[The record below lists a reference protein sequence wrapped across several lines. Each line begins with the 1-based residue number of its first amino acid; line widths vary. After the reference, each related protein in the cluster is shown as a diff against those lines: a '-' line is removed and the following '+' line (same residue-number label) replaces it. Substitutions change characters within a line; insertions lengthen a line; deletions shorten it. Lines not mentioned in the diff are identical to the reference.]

1 MPLSAKPDLAD
12 PDLPKES
19 DLFSDSESESL
30 SASLPPAR
38 NQAMNWLARREY
50 SRAELADKLA
60 AKGYSPEDIQTA
72 VAGLVADNL
81 VCDERF
87 AEALIAVRIRKGQG
101 PVRIR
106 MELKKRGVNSD
117 TIRLHLDDAGH
128 DWKGLALEVRQRKYG
143 GALPA
148 EYKEKA
154 RQMRFL
160 EYRGFSSEHIRA
172 ALGDDFDRKQWTH
185 LKYARNFLIT
195 LRLMATR

>member
-1 MPLSAKPDLAD
+1 MECSGDGVGNGPVRVRHAQQLAAC
-12 PDLPKES
+12 
-19 DLFSDSESESL
+19 
-30 SASLPPAR
+30 ASRVQGLCR
-38 NQAMNWLARREY
+38 NKRRLRWLGGDWRRE
-50 SRAELADKLA
+50 A
-60 AKGYSPEDIQTA
+60 A

-106 MELKKRGVNSD
+106 RELKKRGVNSD

-143 GALPA
+143 GALPD

-172 ALGDDFDRKQWTH
+172 ALGDDFD
-185 LKYARNFLIT
+185 
-195 LRLMATR
+195 